1 MKRGDLIKIVRS
13 FDDIFFEV
21 AREVNVCRV
30 LFYKLQCSAG
40 LN

>member
-21 AREVNVCRV
+21 AREVNYVGC
-30 LFYKLQCSAG
+30 YSTNCSSR
-40 LN
+40 LD